1 MTTSDHDHLNEKLVP
16 VAVAPNEL
24 IAELWRGLLE
34 QEGITAMLKA
44 MGPGSA
50 YFSNFGNQHTLFVL
64 ESDAQ
69 RAREILDQDEELHEP
84 EDSWE

>member
-1 MTTSDHDHLNEKLVP
+1 MTTSDHDHVNENLVP

-34 QEGITAMLKA
+34 EEGITAMLKA

-64 ESDAQ
+64 ESDVQ
-69 RAREILDQDEELHEP
+69 RAREILDQDEEFHETG
-84 EDSWE
+84 DSWD